1 MSHESPESMNP
12 RALPIDVAARML
24 SKAGARKITEDM
36 IRADVDTG
44 APTNADGT
52 LNLVHYAAWNVR
64 QIAGGADG
72 D

>member
-12 RALPIDVAARML
+12 SALPIDVAARML